1 MSPGR
6 AHRSWA
12 PLGLACLSVTWQPL
26 RALAQQPA
34 DSTHVTAS
42 LGVVSSAGNAEE
54 TTVSLGDKLT
64 RVHAR
69 WTLRQEFKLVY
80 GRADS
85 TTKANFYRAA
95 LRARF
100 AATPRLSPLA
110 YAEGE
115 RDTPAG
121 LSYHF
126 EEGVGAYYLVLN
138 QPRNKLAL
146 EVGPTLVHE
155 RRLPLSEQDFAAG
168 RAAATYERSF
178 ASNAAFDQVLEYLP
192 DLMDLGNYRINSE
205 TTLSAPVAGILALEL
220 AYEIRYVNHPSAGRK
235 RSDRFLTAGI
245 QVKL

>member
-1 MSPGR
+1 M
-6 AHRSWA
+6 HRSWV
-12 PLGLACLSVTWQPL
+12 PPVLACLSAAWQPL

-34 DSTHVTAS
+34 DSTHLTAS

-64 RVHAR
+64 RIHAR

-80 GRADS
+80 GRADT

-95 LRARF
+95 LRTRF
-100 AATPRLSPLA
+100 AATPRFSALA
-110 YAEGE
+110 YAEWE

-121 LSYHF
+121 LSYHV
-126 EEGVGAYYLVLN
+126 EEGAGAYYLALN
-138 QPRNKLAL
+138 RPRNKLAL
-146 EVGPTLVHE
+146 EVGPTLVQE
-155 RRLPLSEQDFAAG
+155 RRLPSSQQTFVAG
-168 RAAATYERSF
+168 RAAANYERAF

-192 DLMDLGNYRINSE
+192 DLVDLGNYRINSE

-220 AYEIRYVNHPSAGRK
+220 AYEVRYVNHPSAGRK